1 MIKEQK
7 NDAIKNIPCDITP
20 EFHSDKINLIFN
32 LLIKNLNFVEILLIP
47 EKSNIKF
54 NKKKRRIKIS

>member
-20 EFHSDKINLIFN
+20 EFHSYKINLIFN
-32 LLIKNLNFVEILLIP
+32 NIILIP

-54 NKKKRRIKIS
+54 NKKKGE